1 MTAPVNFPTPKVS
14 GSSATFL
21 EYLFKTEMKERRE
34 RPGMTH
40 LKWLVPKTLF
50 SRKKWKALILG
61 FTWLICLSSL
71 PLDIIRPLK
80 FEWVCFLQMKIAPR
94 YRGTHMP
101 LLRPM
106 KIKPIDVDSIKKNSV
121 QGLYAFSY

>member
-1 MTAPVNFPTPKVS
+1 MRNIFPTFLRLSLKHF
-14 GSSATFL
+14 SA
-21 EYLFKTEMKERRE
+21 EK
-34 RPGMTH
+34 
-40 LKWLVPKTLF
+40 
-50 SRKKWKALILG
+50 SRTSISY
-61 FTWLICLSSL
+61 LICLSSL